1 MWWERMKKCD
11 GSVTEGERER
21 ERERERATDDMR
33 VLLWFRFYWVKTSA
47 PHRPVHHTDQYTT
60 PTSTL
65 HRQVQ
70 HTDQYIT
77 PTSTPHRQL
86 QHTNQY
92 ATRTSAAHRPVQHTD
107 PTPHRWHTS
116 FILCIKT
123 YHITDLVLTPQ
134 TPNSVHSH
142 NLNTYPL
149 LAYIHFT

>member
-1 MWWERMKKCD
+1 MTWEFYC
-11 GSVTEGERER
+11 GLGFTESR
-21 ERERERATDDMR
+21 
-33 VLLWFRFYWVKTSA
+33 L
-47 PHRPVHHTDQYTT
+47 VHHTDRYTT
-60 PTSTL
+60 PTSTP
-65 HRQVQ
+65 HRPVHYTDKYSTPTSTSHQPVHHTDNYSTPTSTPHGQVQ
-70 HTDQYIT
+70 HTDQYST
-77 PTSTPHRQL
+77 PTSTAYWPY
-86 QHTNQY
+86 T
-92 ATRTSAAHRPVQHTD
+92 TPTSTAHRPVQHTD